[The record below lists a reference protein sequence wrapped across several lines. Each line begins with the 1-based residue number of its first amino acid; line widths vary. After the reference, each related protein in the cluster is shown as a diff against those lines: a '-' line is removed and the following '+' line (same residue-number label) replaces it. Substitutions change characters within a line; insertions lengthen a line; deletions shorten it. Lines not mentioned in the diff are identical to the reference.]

1 MDFDL
6 SDEKKMVADNVARL
20 MKDKYGF
27 EQRKTYAASAA
38 GFSEALWRQY
48 AELGLLGAPFAEEDG
63 GYGGGAVEI
72 MLTQEAFG
80 RALALEPYFAS
91 VVLAG
96 SALRHG
102 ATSAQR
108 AAVIG

>member
-6 SDEKKMVADNVARL
+6 SDEQKLVADNVARL

-27 EQRKTYAASAA
+27 ESRKAYGAAPL
-38 GFSEALWRQY
+38 GFSEELWRQY

-72 MLTQEAFG
+72 MLT
-80 RALALEPYFAS
+80 RRR
-91 VVLAG
+91 
-96 SALRHG
+96 SAARWRW
-102 ATSAQR
+102 SPISRPSCWR
-108 AAVIG
+108 AARCATARPRPSAPS